1 MSPAEHPR
9 GPLPTPHTDVC
20 RKSPP
25 PPRPSRCD
33 MRKPFRVNLGGIGD
47 EPATEAHHLSYRG
60 SRFSG
65 VYPPSSSL
73 LGLSRSWQQ
82 DTETALIVLQGDP
95 RYPPRKL
102 LTHVPTRAVLRTASY
117 RVEVPV
123 AAKAP
128 GHPPYL
134 PRESPRLLLTPGEAS
149 HTHTLA
155 SVFPSYPAS
164 SAPPPLHTHPR
175 PSFLVTPHHVSP
187 PFPPHTPA
195 PPPPPTHPKAS
206 AGEVMGVCQV
216 FQRTLCVLKCVV

>member
-1 MSPAEHPR
+1 M
-9 GPLPTPHTDVC
+9 C
-20 RKSPP
+20 
-25 PPRPSRCD
+25 
-33 MRKPFRVNLGGIGD
+33 LGGIGD

-82 DTETALIVLQGDP
+82 DTETALIMLQGDP

-102 LTHVPTRAVLRTASY
+102 QTHVPTRAALRTASY

-149 HTHTLA
+149 PTHTHWGDF
-155 SVFPSYPAS
+155 SQER
-164 SAPPPLHTHPR
+164 SARETVYEGYSR
-175 PSFLVTPHHVSP
+175 KV
-187 PFPPHTPA
+187 
-195 PPPPPTHPKAS
+195 
-206 AGEVMGVCQV
+206 
-216 FQRTLCVLKCVV
+216 RTLPVWRESVMSLRGPENSSEVHTEQLWD